1 MTIARKSVVL
11 VATLCGLALGGCASG
26 DSDTSAPPE
35 TTSVPA
41 GTTTSP
47 VETTTESSVVA
58 EPPTQGEV
66 EAPQESAVAP
76 PTRTPEE
83 AADLVPGGGGAT
95 LQPSLDQPGNV
106 DPATFR
112 TGSDKYNF
120 TSPTGNISCGIWDTD
135 GPEGRVGCQA
145 EDGRNPFEGP
155 QCSNAENDKVAVRVT
170 AAGSESMC
178 TTQGIYVDANAP
190 VLEFGQVLSVEGV
203 VCQSGPDDIIGCTA
217 PAGGFTFS
225 RGINYTY

>member
-11 VATLCGLALGGCASG
+11 VATVCGLALGGCASG
-26 DSDTSAPPE
+26 DSDTSAAPD
-35 TTSVPA
+35 TTLVPA

-47 VETTTESSVVA
+47 AGTSTESSVVA
-58 EPPTQGEV
+58 EPPTRL
-66 EAPQESAVAP
+66 EAESPQKSAVAP
-76 PTRTPEE
+76 STRTPEE
-83 AADLVPGGGGAT
+83 AADLVPGGGGAI
-95 LQPSLDQPGNV
+95 LQPSGDEAGNV
-106 DPATFR
+106 DPVTFR

-120 TSPTGNISCGIWDTD
+120 TSPTGNIHCGIWDAD

-145 EDGRNPFEGP
+145 VDGRNPFDGP

-190 VLEFGQVLSVEGV
+190 ILEFGQVLSVEDV
-203 VCQSGPDDIIGCTA
+203 VCRSGPDDIIGCTA
-217 PAGGFTFS
+217 PTGGFTFS

>member
-66 EAPQESAVAP
+66 ESPQESAVAP

-120 TSPTGNISCGIWDTD
+120 TSPTGNIHCGIWDAD

-145 EDGRNPFEGP
+145 VDGRNPFEGP
-155 QCSNAENDKVAVRVT
+155 QCSMAENDKVAVRVT

-217 PAGGFTFS
+217 PTGGFTFS

>member
-1 MTIARKSVVL
+1 M
-11 VATLCGLALGGCASG
+11 
-26 DSDTSAPPE
+26 
-35 TTSVPA
+35 
-41 GTTTSP
+41 
-47 VETTTESSVVA
+47 ETTTESSVVA

-66 EAPQESAVAP
+66 ESPQESAVAP

-120 TSPTGNISCGIWDTD
+120 TSPTGNIHCGIWDAD

-145 EDGRNPFEGP
+145 VDGRNPFEGP
-155 QCSNAENDKVAVRVT
+155 QCSMAENDKVAVRVT

-217 PAGGFTFS
+217 PTGGFTFS

>member
-1 MTIARKSVVL
+1 MNPRKAIVL
-11 VATLCGLALGGCASG
+11 VATLSLLALSGCASG
-26 DSDTSAPPE
+26 DSDTSAAPD
-35 TTSVPA
+35 TSYVPA

-47 VETTTESSVVA
+47 VEATTESSVVA
-58 EPPTQGEV
+58 EPPTRREV
-66 EAPQESAVAP
+66 ESPRESAVAP

-83 AADLVPGGGGAT
+83 AADLVPGGGGAI
-95 LQPSLDQPGNV
+95 LQPSEDEPGDV

-112 TGSDKYNF
+112 TGSGRYNF
-120 TSPTGNISCGIWDTD
+120 ISPTGNISCGIWDTD
-135 GPEGRVGCQA
+135 GAEGRVGCQA

-190 VLEFGQVLSVEGV
+190 VLEFGRVLSVEGV
-203 VCQSGPDDIIGCTA
+203 VCRSGADDTIACTA
-217 PAGGFTFS
+217 PTGGFTFS
-225 RGINYTY
+225 RDINYTY